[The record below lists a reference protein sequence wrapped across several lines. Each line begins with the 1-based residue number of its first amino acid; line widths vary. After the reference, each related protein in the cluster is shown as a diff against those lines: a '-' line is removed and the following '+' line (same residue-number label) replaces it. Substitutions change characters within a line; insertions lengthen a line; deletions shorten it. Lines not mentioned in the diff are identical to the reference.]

1 MADDELAVC
10 RQRFADF
17 ARSVERSAPLYAEL
31 ASGVAADD
39 HLTGLLLA
47 APVAQR
53 QPVLL
58 FACVHWLLLHDPHD
72 PLAAWY
78 PNLTAAP
85 RRSGAIDAFAR
96 FVRAHDDELRSLLST
111 RATQTNEIGRSSLF
125 LPAFAMLDAEC
136 GPLARIDVGASAGLN
151 LLAGAFHYDYEPG
164 GAVGPADASV
174 RLHCRTEGA
183 VPVPTVLPRFAAAV
197 GLDPN
202 PVDVRDPDQARWLE
216 ACVWP
221 DEVERFH
228 RLEAAIAL
236 ARTVGV
242 DLRRGD
248 AVTDSAALIA
258 ELGRRGHPVLT
269 TSWVMNYLTA
279 DERREFVAALD
290 RAAAEQDVSWVYAEN
305 PALCPEL
312 PGGEVQGDDPN
323 LPTSLVL
330 VRWRGGRRTAVLLA
344 RCHPHGRW
352 MRWV

>member
-1 MADDELAVC
+1 MADDDLAVC

-17 ARSVERSAPLYAEL
+17 ARSVERSAPLYADL
-31 ASGVAADD
+31 ASGVAADG

-47 APVAQR
+47 APTAQR

-58 FACVHWLLLHDPHD
+58 FACVHWLLLHDPND

-96 FVRAHDDELRSLLST
+96 FVRTHDDELRSLLST

-242 DLRRGD
+242 EVRRGD
-248 AVTDSAALIA
+248 AVADSAALTA
-258 ELGRRGHPVLT
+258 ELGRQGHPVLT
-269 TSWVMNYLTA
+269 TSWVMNYLTP

-290 RAAAEQDVSWVYAEN
+290 GAAAEQDVSWVYAEN

>member
-1 MADDELAVC
+1 M
-10 RQRFADF
+10 
-17 ARSVERSAPLYAEL
+17 
-31 ASGVAADD
+31 
-39 HLTGLLLA
+39 
-47 APVAQR
+47 
-53 QPVLL
+53 
-58 FACVHWLLLHDPHD
+58 
-72 PLAAWY
+72 
-78 PNLTAAP
+78 
-85 RRSGAIDAFAR
+85 
-96 FVRAHDDELRSLLST
+96 
-111 RATQTNEIGRSSLF
+111 
-125 LPAFAMLDAEC
+125 
-136 GPLARIDVGASAGLN
+136 
-151 LLAGAFHYDYEPG
+151 
-164 GAVGPADASV
+164 
-174 RLHCRTEGA
+174 
-183 VPVPTVLPRFAAAV
+183 PVPTVLPRFAAAV

-248 AVTDSAALIA
+248 AVADSAALIA

-269 TSWVMNYLTA
+269 TSWVMNYLTP

-330 VRWRGGRRTAVLLA
+330 VRWRGRSTDRRPARPLPSARALDALGLTQAGQPPDSAAFTWSGTAAGSVRPGGHGHLHEIGDELLVAGDGAAARGRRSWWSPTA
-344 RCHPHGRW
+344 RPNSRGR
-352 MRWV
+352 RRHRT

>member
-1 MADDELAVC
+1 MADDQLAVC

-17 ARSVERSAPLYAEL
+17 ARSVERSAPLYAAL
-31 ASGVAADD
+31 SAGVAADER
-39 HLTGLLLA
+39 LPGLLLS

-58 FACVHWLLLHDPHD
+58 FACVHWLLLNDPHD

-78 PNLTAAP
+78 PNLTATP
-85 RRSGAIDAFAR
+85 HRSGAIEGFRR
-96 FVRAHDDELRSLLST
+96 FVGVHESELRSLLGS
-111 RATQTNEIGRSSLF
+111 RSTQTNEIGRSSLF
-125 LPAFAMLDAEC
+125 LPAFAILDAEC
-136 GPLARIDVGASAGLN
+136 GPLARVDVGASAGLN
-151 LLAGAFHYDYEPG
+151 LLADSFHYDYEPG

-183 VPVPTVLPRFAAAV
+183 VPVPPALPRFAAAV

-202 PVDVRDPDQARWLE
+202 PVDVRDSDQARWLE

-221 DEVERFH
+221 DDVERFH

-248 AVTDSAALIA
+248 AVADTAALIA
-258 ELGRRGHPVLT
+258 EVARRGHPVVT
-269 TSWVMNYLTA
+269 TSWVMNYLTP

-290 RAAAEQDVSWVYAEN
+290 RTAADQDLSWVYAEN

-323 LPTSLVL
+323 VPTSLVL
-330 VRWRGGRRTAVLLA
+330 VRWRAGRRAAVLLA